1 MLSEI
6 CHLIINHNF
15 HITEER
21 QKKPKKTLNDQIPV
35 TEDQTCFK
43 FYSMLKLGF
52 MQQYQK

>member
-21 QKKPKKTLNDQIPV
+21 QKKKKNLNDQIPV

-52 MQQYQK
+52 IQQYQK